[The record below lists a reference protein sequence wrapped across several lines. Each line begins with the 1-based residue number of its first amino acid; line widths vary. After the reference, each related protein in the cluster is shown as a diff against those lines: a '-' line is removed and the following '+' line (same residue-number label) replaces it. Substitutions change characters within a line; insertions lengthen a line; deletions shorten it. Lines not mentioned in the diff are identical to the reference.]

1 MAASRRRRWL
11 VGVSGGADS
20 VALLHLLVEA
30 GFRDLV
36 VCHLDH
42 SLRGGASTGDAAFV
56 AALARKLGLPSESG
70 RADVAGEAET
80 ARESIE
86 TAARRARHAFFKECA
101 VKRRCRRLLLAHHAD
116 DQAETVA
123 WNLLRGSHGLKGIP
137 AFQEMRVGRLCLE
150 ISRPLLAVRG
160 GDLREWLSARGLD
173 WREDASNAVPDVIR
187 NRLRLEV
194 LPALTVVSG
203 RDSIA
208 MINRAHAGSQDLEEI
223 QRWAVERA
231 GVLDPQGRLHV
242 PALRALPDALQR
254 AVLADYLKRA
264 GVPGMDRAL
273 LVSIAGLLDPSA
285 APAVNLPGGGS
296 IRRRGGRLSIHPPS
310 DSPER

>member
-1 MAASRRRRWL
+1 M
-11 VGVSGGADS
+11 GVSGGADS

-42 SLRGGASTGDAAFV
+42 SLRGGASTGDAEFV
-56 AALARKLGLPSESG
+56 TALARKLGLPCESG
-70 RADVAGEAET
+70 RANVAREAET

-86 TAARRARHAFFKECA
+86 TAARRARHGFFRKCA
-101 VKRRCRRLLLAHHAD
+101 VKQHCRRLLLAHHAD
-116 DQAETVA
+116 DQAETVV

-137 AFQEMRVGRLCLE
+137 AFQKMRVGRLCLE

-194 LPALTVVSG
+194 LPGLTGVSG
-203 RDSIA
+203 RDSIT
-208 MINRAHAGSQDLEEI
+208 MINRALAGAQDLEEI

-231 GVLDPQGRLHV
+231 GVIDPQGRLHV

-254 AVLADYLKRA
+254 AVLADYLKSA

-273 LVSIAGLLDPSA
+273 LVSVAGLLDPA
-285 APAVNLPGGGS
+285 AASAVNLPGGGS
-296 IRRRGGRLSIHPPS
+296 IRRRAGRLSIQWPS
-310 DSPER
+310 NSPER

>member
-1 MAASRRRRWL
+1 

-42 SLRGGASTGDAAFV
+42 SLRGGASTGDAEFV
-56 AALARKLGLPSESG
+56 MALARKLGLPCESG
-70 RADVAGEAET
+70 RADVAAEAET

-101 VKRRCRRLLLAHHAD
+101 IRQRCRRLLLAHHAD
-116 DQAETVA
+116 DQAETVV

-137 AFQEMRVGRLCLE
+137 ALQEMRVGRLSLE

-160 GDLREWLSARGLD
+160 VDLRGWLSARGLS
-173 WREDASNAVPDVIR
+173 WREDASNAVPDVVR

-194 LPALTVVSG
+194 LPVLSAVSG
-203 RDSIA
+203 RDA
-208 MINRAHAGSQDLEEI
+208 VEMINRALAGSRDLEEI

-242 PALRALPDALQR
+242 PALRALPEALQR
-254 AVLADYLKRA
+254 AVLADHLKSA
-264 GVPGMDRAL
+264 GVPGIDRSL
-273 LVSIAGLLDPSA
+273 IVSVAGLLDPSA

-296 IRRRGGRLSIHPPS
+296 IRRRAGRLLIEMPP
-310 DSPER
+310 